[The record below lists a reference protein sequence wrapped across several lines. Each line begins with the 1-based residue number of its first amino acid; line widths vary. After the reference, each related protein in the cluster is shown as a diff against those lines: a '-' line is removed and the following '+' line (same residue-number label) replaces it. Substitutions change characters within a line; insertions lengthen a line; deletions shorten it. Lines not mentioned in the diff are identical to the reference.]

1 MNTDE
6 EKLKRKSLLL
16 TENNEFNPHITS
28 FNLLVGAQPEK

>member
-6 EKLKRKSLLL
+6 EKLKRSLLL